1 MQEKIKQLYTA
12 SVRDPEHAN
21 AYHSLV
27 FDIESFA
34 QRLVFRCAT
43 TAKVAQAEGKDA
55 YAEIMQKYGAEIEE
69 VPTQL
74 NFHKV
79 GEDIPLVE
87 ADDTIHPEVAK
98 SLLERITR

>member
-1 MQEKIKQLYTA
+1 MQEKIKQLYDS
-12 SVRDPEHAN
+12 SVRDAENAH
-21 AYHSLV
+21 AYHSLI

-55 YAEIMQKYGAEIEE
+55 YAEIMQKYGAEIQE

-74 NFHKV
+74 KIHKV
-79 GEDIPLVE
+79 GEEIPLV
-87 ADDTIHPEVAK
+87 ADDTILPEVEKA
-98 SLLERITR
+98 LVERHTR